1 MQSAGI
7 LPVVYLQAFAFD
19 SSASGKRVC
28 ECDRGRVPGDLL
40 KLGSEGEEANGADG
54 IATREISHEGVK
66 LAEVLGL
73 DEDENLEES

>member
-1 MQSAGI
+1 M
-7 LPVVYLQAFAFD
+7 
-19 SSASGKRVC
+19 
-28 ECDRGRVPGDLL
+28 PGNLL